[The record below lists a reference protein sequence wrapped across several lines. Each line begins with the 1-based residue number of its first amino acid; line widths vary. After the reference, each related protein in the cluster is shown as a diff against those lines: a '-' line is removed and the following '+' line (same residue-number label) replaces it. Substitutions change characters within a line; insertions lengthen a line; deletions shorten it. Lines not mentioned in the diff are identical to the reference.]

1 MKNSL
6 NIVLF
11 LNVYYFSVPA
21 RGFSGY
27 FLACKSDNLL
37 GFLVIKSLKVCG
49 VGGSPAKTVVLR
61 SFFSSSQFFLRPQ
74 QVIKLIIKL
83 SLWFQGL
90 PLQVCISSVILC
102 HACLPQDSGIE
113 IFPLTLVSLMVP
125 RKFIKFSLFSVSL
138 FVRMGTIDIKWFS
151 YCS

>member
-61 SFFSSSQFFLRPQ
+61 RFFSSS
-74 QVIKLIIKL
+74 
-83 SLWFQGL
+83 
-90 PLQVCISSVILC
+90 
-102 HACLPQDSGIE
+102 
-113 IFPLTLVSLMVP
+113 
-125 RKFIKFSLFSVSL
+125 
-138 FVRMGTIDIKWFS
+138 
-151 YCS
+151 